1 MGMRVKS
8 VIVALGVFAT
18 AVWAPAAIAQ
28 RGDGAQ
34 AAPAAQGGQAPA
46 RGGGGGAGRG
56 GGRAGAAQPP
66 AGPIPRLANG
76 QPDLSGLWNNPYTAN
91 MAGRGGSSVLDPK
104 TREPLKFA
112 RLGEAL
118 PDARASA

>member
-34 AAPAAQGGQAPA
+34 GAAPAAQGGQAPA
-46 RGGGGGAGRG
+46 RGGGR
-56 GGRAGAAQPP
+56 GGRAAAPQGP

-76 QPDLSGLWNNPYTAN
+76 QPDLSGL
-91 MAGRGGSSVLDPK
+91 
-104 TREPLKFA
+104 
-112 RLGEAL
+112 
-118 PDARASA
+118 